1 MAVYRSD
8 QAQLTFASESA
19 QGADSEMIEGT
30 ISGATARLTA
40 AFNAGA
46 RTITI
51 DTIATA
57 SFIVGDFI
65 RIGFNNESESD
76 SGAAVYREHEVRRI
90 EALTGTQQ
98 VGTSPGNVITV
109 LLDRPTAFY
118 HDDNDHVKETTAI
131 GGDATR
137 NDKAKYISF
146 IPGVYETVDTPDP
159 EMSIEGKRFLSTQS
173 KRNFSVAYPGQQTL
187 TGSIPN
193 IILLNGWP
201 LRFPIGKVVTTPSAT
216 ASAGAQLGA
225 AAKKGDIY
233 VDIDTAQSGI
243 AAGDYINIDDGSTTV
258 SEVRRVVAD
267 DSVVAGDMFK
277 LDYPLQFDHDDNASV
292 EEVSAGAYYTHVIT
306 ETTDLDTVSWNV
318 HMLPSD
324 EDADKAFNRR
334 YLGGMVGSASISAEE
349 GGMLMMSW
357 DTVEFQNM
365 IHNQQNQNTVGTNL
379 YSGSPSVA
387 ANMPRFALMQ
397 QIDKDD
403 INMGAQTVGSANTGS
418 GYPSTQPYYF
428 SQGVIKFFGA
438 EFARIR
444 NFTLD
449 INNNIEPRYYMS
461 RQGARSR
468 GPYEIH
474 EGARDYTMS
483 ATVTLPDASLDA
495 SEVHGS
501 AVKTNAT
508 ELFKQLLLEGDYGG
522 TTQATART
530 GFTCTLQFTRG
541 TNDYIYIDIP
551 TSAAISPGTPTDGT
565 NAIDSQGMFI
575 NVAQHS
581 ITADNPFQVDIDC
594 IFRALKITIQ
604 DSVPVYP

>member
-8 QAQLTFASESA
+8 QAQLTFASESV

-30 ISGATARLTA
+30 TATGDTSLSGIEE
-40 AFNAGA
+40 AGS
-46 RTITI
+46 RSIVV
-51 DTIATA
+51 A
-57 SFIVGDFI
+57 SASNFTVGDMI
-65 RIGFNNESESD
+65 RIGTVHGTASLI
-76 SGAAVYREHEVRRI
+76 AIEHEVRRI
-90 EALTGTQQ
+90 EAIDGT
-98 VGTSPGNVITV
+98 TF

-118 HDDNDHVKETTAI
+118 HAASEEVKEISAI
-131 GGDATR
+131 GGDSVR
-137 NDKAKYISF
+137 NDKDKHITF

-159 EMSIEGKRFLSTQS
+159 EMSIEGRRFLSTQS
-173 KRNFSVAYPGQQTL
+173 KRNFSVAYPGQQTF

-201 LRFPIGKVVTTPSAT
+201 LRFPIGQVVSDPSDISGSAT
-216 ASAGAQLGA
+216 ITINQTGLG
-225 AAKKGDIY
+225 AKKGDIFMT
-233 VDIDTAQSGI
+233 VSTSHGLN
-243 AAGDYINIDDGSTTV
+243 AGDYISIYDDGSLTKTKV
-258 SEVRRVVAD
+258 EVRRIVAIINTNTL
-267 DSVVAGDMFK
+267 K
-277 LDYPLQFDHDDNASV
+277 LDYPLHFDHPHGAGVREIAS
-292 EEVSAGAYYTHVIT
+292 GAYYTHVIT

-334 YLGGMVGSASISAEE
+334 YLGGMVGSATITAEE

-357 DTVEFQNM
+357 DTVEFQSM
-365 IHNQQNQNTVGTNL
+365 LHNQQNQTTVSTNL
-379 YSGSPSVA
+379 YNGSNPA
-387 ANMPRFALMQ
+387 ANMPRFSLMQ

-403 INMGAQTVGSANTGS
+403 VNMGAQTVDAVNNGS

-428 SQGVIKFFGA
+428 SQGVIKFY
-438 EFARIR
+438 EVEIARIR
-444 NFTLD
+444 NFTLN
-449 INNNIEPRYYMS
+449 INNNVEPRYYMS
-461 RQGARSR
+461 RQGNRSR

-495 SEVHGS
+495 DTVHGS

-551 TSAAISPGTPTDGT
+551 TSSTAGSPSSVT